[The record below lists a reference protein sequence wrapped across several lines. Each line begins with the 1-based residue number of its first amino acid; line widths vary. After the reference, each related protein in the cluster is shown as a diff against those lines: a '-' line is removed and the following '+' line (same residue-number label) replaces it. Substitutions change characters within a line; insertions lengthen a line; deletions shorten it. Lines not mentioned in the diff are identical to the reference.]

1 MYKLVLSN
9 AMQVKAQ
16 LRLEKITIIAIYWL
30 HVLGSIDLILSPFS
44 ANGGRESQVIFS
56 FLFL

>member
-1 MYKLVLSN
+1 MEYYVQAGSEQYK
-9 AMQVKAQ
+9 VKAQ

-44 ANGGRESQVIFS
+44 AKGGRESVR
-56 FLFL
+56 